1 MRNDFFIT
9 RTIVPATKKI
19 QQQKIIPSYM
29 MVWLPVTHVTVNILS
44 DFTHFYMAIMCVVLF
59 VDAFICRPI

>member
-1 MRNDFFIT
+1 MIFLLLEQLFQQQ
-9 RTIVPATKKI
+9 KKI
-19 QQQKIIPSYM
+19 QQQKIIRSYM

-44 DFTHFYMAIMCVVLF
+44 DFTHFYMAIICVVLF

>member
-19 QQQKIIPSYM
+19 QQQKYYSVLYDGL
-29 MVWLPVTHVTVNILS
+29 VAVTHVTVNILS
-44 DFTHFYMAIMCVVLF
+44 DFTHFYMAIICVVLF